1 MLLRDLTI
9 VMMGGNVA
17 LRLGQEGHL
26 TRHVPASGKRRTAS
40 WLQLMLVACGV
51 SMPSL
56 AMAQRENS
64 VLIEPLIPPD
74 YDRGRNVSVLERER
88 PDYQAIGIR
97 RGGFL
102 IYPSLRTELGVTD
115 NVLLSGSNRD
125 ADGWISIEPTIAVNS
140 DWSRHQVRATAMGQF
155 QRFLNTPRRNQNGFE
170 VGALGRYDYG
180 SRYSLTGEA
189 QLSREYESPL
199 NGAVDADLA
208 VLSSYLRSFF
218 SIRGE
223 YQQDRVRARLI
234 VDRTAIAFSDV
245 DLGTSIR
252 DQTDRDRVVTRLG
265 TQLEFARTPSFSY
278 YGRATLGR
286 IDYSRDTLLNGA
298 PNRDARSYRAV
309 AGVSF
314 DIPGRFR
321 GALGAGISHL
331 DYDLR
336 FYSNVT
342 GLSVEGQ
349 IEYFPTELTTVGLVA
364 SRTIE
369 DSNISSSRAFFDN
382 RLRLTVDHEL
392 LRNLILSGT
401 TEVGRLDYIASP
413 LRTDIMRFAARAR
426 YLSSPSLEL
435 TGGLSY
441 SVRRPNETMFD
452 PRRSEFRASIGVVA
466 RP

>member
-1 MLLRDLTI
+1 M
-9 VMMGGNVA
+9 
-17 LRLGQEGHL
+17 QH
-26 TRHVPASGKRRTAS
+26 ASARAVRRPAS
-40 WLQLMLVACGV
+40 WLKLALAACAV
-51 SMPSL
+51 SMPSM
-56 AMAQRENS
+56 AMAQRETS
-64 VLIEPLIPPD
+64 VLIEPIVPPD

-88 PDYQAIGIR
+88 PDYQPIGIR

-102 IYPSLRTELGVTD
+102 IYPSLRTEVGVTD
-115 NVLLSGSNRD
+115 NVLLSATNRD
-125 ADGWISIEPTIAVNS
+125 ADAWISVEPSIAANS
-140 DWSRHQVRATAMGQF
+140 DWSRHQIRATASGQF
-155 QRFLNTPRRNQNGFE
+155 QRFLDTPRRNQNGFE
-170 VGALGRYDYG
+170 VGVLGRYDYG

-199 NGAVDADLA
+199 TGAVDADIA

-218 SIRGE
+218 SVRGE
-223 YQQDRVRARLI
+223 YQQDRMRARLI
-234 VDRTAIAFSDV
+234 VDRTAVTFSDI

-252 DQTDRDRVVTRLG
+252 DQSDRDRVMTRIG
-265 TQLEFARTPSFSY
+265 TQFEFARTPSFSY
-278 YGRATLGR
+278 YGRATVGL
-286 IDYSRDTLLNGA
+286 IDYSRNTLLNGA

-331 DYDLR
+331 DYDLA

-349 IEYFPTELTTVGLVA
+349 IEYFPSELTTVGLVA

-369 DSNISSSRAFFDN
+369 DSNVSSARAFFDN

-401 TEVGRLDYIASP
+401 TEFGRLDYIDSP
-413 LRTDIMRFAARAR
+413 LSTGVVRFAARAR

-435 TGGLSY
+435 AGGLSY
-441 SVRRPNETMFD
+441 SVRDPNDASLD
-452 PRRSEFRASIGVVA
+452 PRRSEFRASVGVIV